1 MNVKG
6 IKTKSSQT
14 FGRVG
19 NKAKY
24 RTEFKNKF

>member
-6 IKTKSSQT
+6 GEAKSSRT
-14 FGRVG
+14 FDLVG

-24 RTEFKNKF
+24 RTEFKKEF